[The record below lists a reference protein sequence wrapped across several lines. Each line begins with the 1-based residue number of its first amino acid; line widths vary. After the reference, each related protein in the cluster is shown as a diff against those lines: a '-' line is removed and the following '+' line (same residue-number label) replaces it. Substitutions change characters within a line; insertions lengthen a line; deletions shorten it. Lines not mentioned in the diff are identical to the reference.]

1 MIKRALIS
9 VFYKDGILDFAK
21 FLTSKNVEIVS
32 TGGTYKYLKE
42 NNIPVIEVAEVTGA
56 KEMLDGRVKTLDPKI
71 HGAILAI
78 RDNPVHMETIKERG
92 ITPIDM
98 VIVNLYPFFEK
109 VQDDSLKFEEKI
121 EFIDIGG
128 PTMLRSAAKSFKDVV
143 VISDVKDYDLVKS
156 EMEKGEVSLVKSEME
171 KGEVSF
177 ETKKYLASKVFNLTS
192 AYDAAVSEFMF
203 NSLESKEDKKLNYLN
218 MSYALEEKLRYG
230 ENPHQGA
237 SYYVSTT
244 DKGSMK
250 GFEQLNGKELSFN
263 NIRDMDIALKIVLEF
278 DEAKNEYAC
287 SAIKHSTPCGAALGS
302 NVLEAYTRTYNC
314 DPTSIF
320 GGIVAFNS
328 TVDEATAKELV
339 KIFLEIVI
347 AKDFTPDALEVLKT
361 KNNLR
366 VIKYKTNTSDKINLV
381 KVDGG
386 LLVQD
391 EDSVLVEDYKVV
403 TEKKPT
409 EEEMKNLIFGM
420 KVVKYAKSNAI
431 VVIKD
436 FMAKGIGSGQTNR
449 IWACEDALERAG
461 DGVVMAS
468 DAFFPFRDVVDA
480 CAKYNIKAIIQPG
493 GSIRDKESIEACN
506 EHGIAMVFTGIRHFK
521 H

>member
-1 MIKRALIS
+1 MKRALIS
-9 VFYKDGILDFAK
+9 VFYKDKILDFAK
-21 FLTSKNVEIVS
+21 FLISKNIEIIS

-42 NNIPVIEVAEVTGA
+42 NSIPVIEVEEVTGE
-56 KEMLDGRVKTLDPKI
+56 KEMLDGRVKTLSSKI
-71 HGAILAI
+71 HGGILAI
-78 RDNPVHMETIKERG
+78 RDNPKHIEAIKERG
-92 ITPIDM
+92 IIPIDI

-109 VQDDSLKFEEKI
+109 YCDNNLNFEEKI

-128 PTMLRSAAKSFKDVV
+128 PTMLRSAAKSFKDVI
-143 VISDVKDYDLVKS
+143 VISDIKDYDLVKN
-156 EMEKGEVSLVKSEME
+156 EIEKGEVSI
-171 KGEVSF
+171 

-192 AYDAAVSEFMF
+192 AYDSAVSDFIF
-203 NSLESKEDKKLNYLN
+203 NSIKDKDDLELNYLN
-218 MSYALEEKLRYG
+218 MSYIKKEKLRYG
-230 ENPHQGA
+230 ENPHQKA
-237 SYYVSTT
+237 DFYISTI
-244 DKGSMK
+244 DNGSMK
-250 GFEQLNGKELSFN
+250 DYEQLNGKELSFN

-278 DEAKNEYAC
+278 DESKKEYSC
-287 SAIKHSTPCGAALGS
+287 SAIKHSTPCGAALGE
-302 NVLEAYTRTYNC
+302 NVFDAYNKTYQC
-314 DPTSIF
+314 DSVSIF

-328 TVDEATAKELV
+328 AVDERTAKELN

-347 AKDFTPDALEVLKT
+347 AKDFTEEALKILKT

-366 VIKYKTNTSDKINLV
+366 IIKYKTKPNDKINLV

-391 EDSVLVEDYKVV
+391 EDNLFSEDYKIV
-403 TEKKPT
+403 TEKKPS

-431 VVIKD
+431 VVVKD

-449 IWACEDALERAG
+449 IWACEDALKRAG
-461 DGVVMAS
+461 KGGVMAS

-480 CAKYNIKAIIQPG
+480 CAKYDIKSIMQPG
-493 GSIRDKESIEACN
+493 GSIRDKESIDACN
-506 EHGIAMVFTGIRHFK
+506 EHGISMVFTGIRHFK